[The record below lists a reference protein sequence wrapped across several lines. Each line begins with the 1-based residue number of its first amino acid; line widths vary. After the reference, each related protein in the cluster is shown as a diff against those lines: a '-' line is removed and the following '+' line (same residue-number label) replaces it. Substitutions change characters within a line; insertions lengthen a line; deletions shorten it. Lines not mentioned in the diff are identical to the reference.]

1 MEIQLDERIRA
12 VFDALHERRARES
25 ELANELS
32 REEFG
37 ARIDEF
43 MLPVGPEAGAFL
55 YLLAISAGASRFLE
69 LGTSVGYSTLWMAAA
84 ARRNGGHVTSL
95 DTSANKT
102 AQAQDNLAQ
111 AGLAE
116 RVTCHTTDALA
127 YLAGTDER
135 YDFVLIDIWKDMY
148 VPSLEAVAPLLLPG
162 GIILADNMTFPE
174 SAQQHAQAYRAR
186 VQSMTDFD
194 SMLVPIGNGLEF
206 SRRRP

>member
-1 MEIQLDERIRA
+1 MEIQLDERIHA
-12 VFDALHERRARES
+12 VFDALHARRLRES
-25 ELANELS
+25 ELAKSLS

-55 YLLAISAGASRFLE
+55 YLLATSQGASRFLE
-69 LGTSVGYSTLWMAAA
+69 LGTSVGYSTLWIAAA

-102 AQAQDNLAQ
+102 AQARENLAQ
-111 AGLAE
+111 AGLADQVSC
-116 RVTCHTTDALA
+116 RTTDALA
-127 YLAGTDER
+127 YLAETDER

-148 VPSLEAVAPLLLPG
+148 VPALEAVAPLVLPG

-174 SAQQHAQAYRAR
+174 SAHAHAEAYRER
-186 VQSMTDFD
+186 VQSLGGFD
-194 SMLVPIGNGLEF
+194 SLLVPIGNGLEF